1 MRNKKGI
8 SLIVLVITII
18 VMIILAASVV
28 ISLSNTGIIDK
39 AGQAVD
45 ATDAAQVQ
53 NLAALAWADAYM
65 DNYRGNDLKTK
76 VEEALTDA
84 GVALTDY
91 NITVSDTGVEVE
103 KKGSSSN
110 KTPIMELTALQPG
123 DFVDYKA
130 GNWTQAE
137 ITAMGSL
144 YSGEALP
151 TSTNKYMFGG
161 FKAGGSKDASITP
174 YSTYANTYSG
184 WRVLSVENGVVKII
198 HAGTP
203 EGYYHPIETNGAYK
217 SEYILRG
224 RKNASDTSNITDG
237 VTPRS
242 WAMYENNLAEPNSA
256 HAMTYAEANAIE
268 KTNDLRKTGSY
279 YWLASAHDGR
289 NLYDV
294 VSGADIRSNGGRL
307 CFGVRPVITLKSEVQ
322 VVGGEGTS
330 AVPYELVI
338 Q

>member
-184 WRVLSVENGVVKII
+184 WRVLSVEDGVVKII

-203 EGYYHPIETNGAYK
+203 EGYYHPNETNGAYK

-268 KTNDLRKTGSY
+268 QTNDLRKTGSY
-279 YWLASAHDGR
+279 YWLASAYSGND
-289 NLYDV
+289 LYNVYFD
-294 VSGADIRSNGGRL
+294 AHIRSDYL
-307 CFGVRPVITLKSEVQ
+307 ACFGVRPVITLKSEVQ
-322 VVGGEGTS
+322 VVDGEGTS

>member
-184 WRVLSVENGVVKII
+184 WRVLSVEDGVVKII

-203 EGYYHPIETNGAYK
+203 EGYYHPSETNGAYK

-279 YWLASAHDGR
+279 YWLASATDRSNLYFVVYGASFNGR
-289 NLYDV
+289 N
-294 VSGADIRSNGGRL
+294 NF

-322 VVGGEGTS
+322 VVDGEGTS

>member
-1 MRNKKGI
+1 
-8 SLIVLVITII
+8 
-18 VMIILAASVV
+18 
-28 ISLSNTGIIDK
+28 
-39 AGQAVD
+39 
-45 ATDAAQVQ
+45 
-53 NLAALAWADAYM
+53 
-65 DNYRGNDLKTK
+65 
-76 VEEALTDA
+76 
-84 GVALTDY
+84 
-91 NITVSDTGVEVE
+91 
-103 KKGSSSN
+103 
-110 KTPIMELTALQPG
+110 MELTALQPG

-151 TSTNKYMFGG
+151 TSSNPYAFGG
-161 FKAGGSKDASITP
+161 FKAGDSKDASITP

-203 EGYYHPIETNGAYK
+203 EGYYHPSETNGAYK

-268 KTNDLRKTGSY
+268 QTNDLRKTGSY
-279 YWLASAHDGR
+279 YWLASADSHHY
-289 NLYDV
+289 LYRVHLDA
-294 VSGADIRSNGGRL
+294 SIYGSNAI

-322 VVGGEGTS
+322 VVDGEGTS

>member
-1 MRNKKGI
+1 
-8 SLIVLVITII
+8 
-18 VMIILAASVV
+18 MIILAASVV

-130 GNWTQAE
+130 GNWTAAE

-151 TSTNKYMFGG
+151 TSSNPYAFGG
-161 FKAGGSKDASITP
+161 FKAGDSRDASITP
-174 YSTYANTYSG
+174 YRTYANTYSG

-203 EGYYHPIETNGAYK
+203 EGYRHPNETNGAYK

-268 KTNDLRKTGSY
+268 QTNDLRKTGSY
-279 YWLASAHDGR
+279 YWLASANSYAG
-289 NLYDV
+289 LYYV
-294 VSGADIRSNGGRL
+294 LNGAVIAIAADL

-322 VVGGEGTS
+322 VVDGEGTS